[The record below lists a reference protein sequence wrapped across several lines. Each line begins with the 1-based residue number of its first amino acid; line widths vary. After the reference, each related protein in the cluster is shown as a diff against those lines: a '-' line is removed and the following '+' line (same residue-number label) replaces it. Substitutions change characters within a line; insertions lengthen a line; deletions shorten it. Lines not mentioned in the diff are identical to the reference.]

1 MYLNLGKLQAGE
13 EHWAAAKSAAQSAL
27 AKGVKHRGD
36 AWMVVARSEFGLGN
50 KAGVL
55 AAYRE
60 AAKYPETKKTAE
72 AALHQASGK

>member
-1 MYLNLGKLQAGE
+1 MKNIGRQPNPRP
-13 EHWAAAKSAAQSAL
+13 QTAL
-27 AKGVKHRGD
+27 SKGVKQPGD

-72 AALHQASGK
+72 AALRQASGK